1 MRMDA
6 MAIILGFGLLTIFS
20 MSRVQMQKFWILFL
34 LFYTIIT
41 PLQYL
46 TTLGLWPSMFYGTI
60 YSRWNFILI
69 TYYDSE
75 SSTQFWNFNDL
86 RVRIQ
91 QFCHLPNM
99 AHPPNIQKI
108 SYDFMLILL
117 ASRQWLAFKRE
128 RKGEEQD
135 VLAGSNENVSHLID
149 DPNQVNPIPDFTSN
163 IRLTQFF

>member
-1 MRMDA
+1 
-6 MAIILGFGLLTIFS
+6 
-20 MSRVQMQKFWILFL
+20 
-34 LFYTIIT
+34 
-41 PLQYL
+41 
-46 TTLGLWPSMFYGTI
+46 
-60 YSRWNFILI
+60 
-69 TYYDSE
+69 
-75 SSTQFWNFNDL
+75 
-86 RVRIQ
+86 
-91 QFCHLPNM
+91 M